1 MMFFAIMAVSCTP
14 SNEKGVEGAWQ
25 YVSGSY
31 VSGDSTTTLT
41 SDDLKSIKIYGDN
54 HYSVVTQDLS
64 NDEVFPHSGLYKVDG
79 DSYTELFKIHHNPNM
94 IEKSETFKYRLDN
107 NQLIISSDYMQETWV
122 RLE

>member
-1 MMFFAIMAVSCTP
+1 MFFAIMAVSGTP

-54 HYSVVTQDLS
+54 LFINGIFRCFYFTHY
-64 NDEVFPHSGLYKVDG
+64 
-79 DSYTELFKIHHNPNM
+79 LF
-94 IEKSETFKYRLDN
+94 L
-107 NQLIISSDYMQETWV
+107 L
-122 RLE
+122 